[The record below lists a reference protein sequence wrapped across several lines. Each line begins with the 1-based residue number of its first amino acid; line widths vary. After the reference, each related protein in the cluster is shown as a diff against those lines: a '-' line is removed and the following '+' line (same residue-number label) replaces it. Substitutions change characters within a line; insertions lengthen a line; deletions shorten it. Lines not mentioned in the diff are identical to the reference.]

1 MKHSA
6 QIRFRLKGLSIF
18 QMPKIRSTLAQ
29 RPLKCGNSNPLNKN
43 SEEKAGNFLP
53 FCLTNE
59 TFMHISEVLPH
70 LNALLNLTG
79 FGFIAAG
86 FFAIRRGHRAL
97 HPKLMV
103 TGLFFSGL
111 FLIGYLLL
119 TYLSGHQRF
128 PGDDWVRKAFLLI
141 LLTHTALAVV
151 LLPLVIAVVA
161 LALRQRFDL
170 HRKVAHITLPIWLY
184 VSSTGFIIYWM
195 VNHLRPVQ

>member
-1 MKHSA
+1 
-6 QIRFRLKGLSIF
+6 
-18 QMPKIRSTLAQ
+18 
-29 RPLKCGNSNPLNKN
+29 
-43 SEEKAGNFLP
+43 
-53 FCLTNE
+53 
-59 TFMHISEVLPH
+59 MHISEVLPH